1 MHTSPLTDRPLTDRP
16 LTEADFSE
24 FHRVFATAFL
34 REVTP
39 EQDELERAL
48 FEPGRFHGVFDG
60 DELVGC
66 GGIFT
71 KRMTFPGPR
80 VEPLGGVTT
89 VGVAPGHRR
98 RGVLT
103 RLMRAQLHG
112 LHEQGAEAVVAL
124 WAAEGGIYGRFGYG
138 VAAHYTEIELPRG
151 AAFLS
156 TVDTGAE
163 RVRELTRAEA
173 LPLLVALH
181 ERVRPTRVG
190 WVTRAPAFWDFH
202 LADHSGARHGQS
214 ALRFAVHPDGYAVY
228 RVAEN
233 WTERGPRHVLNVR
246 ELVAATPVGYAALYR
261 YLLDLDLIGEVSHRL
276 AASDE
281 PVVHLL
287 ADSRAAL
294 RRTSDSLW
302 VRLVDVDRA
311 LASRDYAAPLDVV
324 LEVRDAVCPWN
335 AGRWRLVVSDGV
347 AEVARTD
354 RPADLE
360 LDVTVLGAVFLGGTR
375 LSALAAAQ
383 RVRELTP
390 GAVRAASRAFGGDHD
405 PHCPEI
411 F

>member
-1 MHTSPLTDRPLTDRP
+1 VDASTLTDRP
-16 LTEADFSE
+16 LTEADFTE
-24 FHRVFATAFL
+24 FHRVFASAFL
-34 REVTP
+34 REPTP
-39 EQDELERAL
+39 EQDALERAM

-60 DELVGC
+60 SELVGV

-112 LHEQGAEAVVAL
+112 LHERGAEPVLAL
-124 WAAEGGIYGRFGYG
+124 WAAEASIYGRFGYG
-138 VAAHYTEIELPRG
+138 MAAQYAEVSVPRG
-151 AAFLS
+151 VPFAS
-156 TVDTGAE
+156 TVDTGAD
-163 RVRELTRAEA
+163 RVRDLPRERA
-173 LPLLVALH
+173 LPLLFALH
-181 ERVRPTRVG
+181 DRVRPTRVG
-190 WVTRAPAFWDFH
+190 WVTRSPAFWDFH
-202 LADHSGARHGQS
+202 LADHPDARRGQS

-233 WTERGPRHVLNVR
+233 WTERGPRHVVRVR
-246 ELVAATPVGYAALYR
+246 ELVAATPVAYAALYR
-261 YLLDLDLIGEVSHRL
+261 YLLDLDLVGEVVHAL
-276 AASDE
+276 AAPDE

-287 ADSRAAL
+287 ADSRGAL
-294 RRTSDSLW
+294 RHSSDSLW
-302 VRLVDVDRA
+302 VRLVDLDRA
-311 LASRDYAAPLDVV
+311 LVSRHYAAPLDVV
-324 LEVRDAVCPWN
+324 LDVRDAVCPWN
-335 AGRWRLVVSDGV
+335 AGRWRLAVSDGV
-347 AEVARTD
+347 AQVARTD

-360 LDVTVLGAVFLGGTR
+360 LDAAVLGAVFLGGTR
-375 LSALAAAQ
+375 LSTLAAAQ

-390 GAVRAASRAFGGDHD
+390 GAVRAASRAFAGDQE